1 MSNEGLVDPV
11 DGELVTDA
19 AHWNQLCDRFKAL
32 PGQHGAFGVGSM
44 PFAHPGRHLY
54 SKLGA
59 PLYCPLPAEV
69 VAYRLNESNPTKQ
82 PGTSNFILLL
92 HKVMHKKEVMEFYSL
107 FYHPLFLKT
116 SVDKIIANSDPIVKA
131 YASFFVK
138 SVNWSKTPP
147 TSEKTPDPESHPEKT
162 KPVVA
167 APKPSWFECLEKQ
180 GPEGEVVVCKPGEIR
195 LMPGDV
201 LGYFCK
207 PGEIREVKSKQVNL
221 KQALSMGPFVH
232 WEIISSKPL
241 PQEWLDHS
249 KILKLEDAF
258 YVAPPD
264 WVQKET
270 PWAIQAKLFWNI
282 DLKGVLSHAPLKDFF
297 SKKKIKESDY
307 QKHIE
312 TFCAA
317 HETYRL
323 KLPDTSAWKTDFAGE
338 FVFYDAFWLLGFLE
352 HSKRRMLDSLVW
364 LETTGPH
371 ETRRETDG
379 GLVPLRD
386 ATIKETNTFVK
397 SFLKSKSDDYDLVL
411 HVFGHA
417 SQNEDSALNQK
428 KSHVRAEYL
437 KAIFTQNLD
446 TLVKLT
452 QPFWQKPQ
460 YEILRKQWEV
470 MNPSPTSEKP
480 PSTLEA
486 WIEQESKSDPTPA
499 WEKTDKVTLL
509 TISWAKKLWEQWW
522 KTVFQ
527 FEPLDVGKHFSAS
540 VFSGCGHWNNVANE
554 SPSHGIQARVL
565 VGVFSKFP
573 VERPCQVADASACL
587 KELKSKM
594 PKSGVA
600 QCKFYRN
607 WVGKPGTLYQ
617 TPLDSAPEEKPSPAK
632 ATQKAQTTLSN
643 VKSALNSSPGGLPP
657 MLPYDEIVENLKK
670 HHPGVKGQPPEIQ
683 QRYFPL
689 SVPVES
695 HPKYAFFLDGIKC
708 KCSKP
713 EEVAENL
720 RFPESFRFSLKNDV
734 KIKNLHHIIQCKSSK
749 DMDKWNSINLLLNDA
764 KVPHTS
770 EPLFGFSDNE
780 HMIDFCKKNEAFLKA
795 HCPSGGWTTFQSE
808 LAKIKDEFAY
818 LRAPSPIRILKALC
832 IEKSLPPGERVFFC
846 FGSAQPHPVLIGKLI
861 RLFEMVDENWSQ
873 WVHDPQAQ
881 TKPKLVINSGLR
893 CIGHNLIVKMGYAAS
908 PTTNH
913 FSRVPSVFGGR
924 RMELDSSESTGANLV
939 SFPIAKDKIFECV
952 SPLGYGTAVDIQ
964 PRSKSM
970 AHLKYLF
977 AIAFYQFGARGM
989 EINQNAKYLH
999 LDLTFNNF
1007 FTCFK
1012 STYKY
1017 NVMSLDERKSLP
1029 WNDLKKLA
1037 DLFENKYHSK

>member
-264 WVQKET
+264 WVQKKT
-270 PWAIQAKLFWNI
+270 PWAIQAKIFWNI

-352 HSKRRMLDSLVW
+352 HSKRRMVDSLVW

-371 ETRRETDG
+371 EPRRETDG

-695 HPKYAFFLDGIKC
+695 HPKYAFFLKEMKC
-708 KCSKP
+708 NCTSP
-713 EEVAENL
+713 GEVAGNL
-720 RFPESFRFSLKNDV
+720 KHKELFKFASTKQGKLQAAYPL
-734 KIKNLHHIIQCKSSK
+734 IPAGG
-749 DMDKWNSINLLLNDA
+749 KWQVMNQLVDA
-764 KVPHTS
+764 AVVPQTD
-770 EPLFGFSDNE
+770 EPLFGFKNNG
-780 HMIDFCKKNEAFLKA
+780 HMLEFCNKNESFLMA
-795 HCPSGGWTTFQSE
+795 HCTRELWNVFQSE
-808 LAKIKDEFAY
+808 LSKNKDELAY
-818 LRAPSPIRILKALC
+818 LRTPAAIRALKALF
-832 IEKSLPPGERVFFC
+832 IESSLSLNSRVFFC
-846 FGSAQPHPVLIGKLI
+846 GGMALPHPVLVGKLI
-861 RLFEMVDENWSQ
+861 RLYEMVQENWVQ
-873 WVHDPQAQ
+873 WVQDPVAQ
-881 TKPKLVINSGLR
+881 PSPKLNITSGLR
-893 CIGHNLIVKMGYAAS
+893 CIGHNIFVRMGTAGAA
-908 PTTNH
+908 PTSNH
-913 FSRVPSVFGGR
+913 LARKASVFQGHPL
-924 RMELDSSESTGANLV
+924 ELDSSPKISSSLIKLPISKEKILDYV
-939 SFPIAKDKIFECV
+939 SAAGF
-952 SPLGYGTAVDIQ
+952 GTAVDIQ
-964 PRSKSM
+964 PTSKSM